1 MLTTGDFLRIRRL
14 LVQQALVGKGLKLEH
29 KLRTTPLIESMFAP
43 FDLVTMET
51 EIICTD
57 YTTEQTVPVKLVYQL
72 SPEYGN
78 QVSVLA
84 PLGTALLGMR
94 LHETRTYLDREG
106 APHRISVDDIVLKGS
121 HP

>member
-14 LVQQALVGKGLKLEH
+14 LVDRALVGKGLQLEQ
-29 KLRTTPLIESMFAP
+29 KLRMTPLIDSILAP
-43 FDLVTMET
+43 FDLVTMDT
-51 EIICTD
+51 EVICTD
-57 YTTEQTVPVKLVYQL
+57 MTTEETLPIRLVYQL

-94 LHETRTYLDREG
+94 LHETRTYMDREG
-106 APHRISVDDIVLKGS
+106 QPHRISVDDIVLKGS
-121 HP
+121 QL